1 MNSAPN
7 RSRSLIPPG
16 TFVQLRWWS
25 GRQRALA
32 ASVAVVTFVLIG
44 EVGQTLPNTAHGRVY
59 PVEWWN
65 YLTLVMSAVLLG
77 LIAGTFV
84 VRAGRRIAAGA
95 GGGAVG
101 TIAAI
106 AMACPVCSPLAIPL
120 LGTGGALTFLTP
132 HRALISLA
140 SVLLLAVT
148 LLLRLRASTRCAV
161 VAPASPADVR
171 TGATMP
177 SGT

>member
-1 MNSAPN
+1 MNFTPN
-7 RSRSLIPPG
+7 RPRSLIPPG
-16 TFVQLRWWS
+16 TFAQLRWWS
-25 GRQRALA
+25 GRQRAVA

-44 EVGQTLPNTAHGRVY
+44 EVGQTLPNTAHGRSY
-59 PVEWWN
+59 AVEWWN
-65 YLTLVMSAVLLG
+65 YFTLVMSAVLLG

-101 TIAAI
+101 TIGAI

-161 VAPASPADVR
+161 APASPPNVR
-171 TGATMP
+171 TGATVA